1 MPLRLPRGAQLEGGL
16 DLLGPRVPPR
26 CARSPGAVRY
36 ILTGRTRLP
45 LVELHDQDRI
55 EIRCDAPMPLQLDGE
70 DVGDVT
76 EVRSRRSATPSRCYI
91 SPVRTSA
98 ARTTTNLTATEAAL
112 LGVLA
117 LNGPLSGYDVRKAV
131 DNGVGYFWGPAKT
144 QIYTVLPRLV
154 DAGFATREQ
163 VEQADR
169 PDKHVYEVTSAGRD
183 AVTAWLEAAP
193 PAAGGDRSPFLL
205 RVFLG
210 ALASPDALVRHVRA
224 QREEAESLRG
234 DLEQRDAQSDGSP
247 RDFHAALTRRYGL
260 AYATAVIEWATAVEQ
275 ELGA

>member
-1 MPLRLPRGAQLEGGL
+1 M
-16 DLLGPRVPPR
+16 
-26 CARSPGAVRY
+26 
-36 ILTGRTRLP
+36 
-45 LVELHDQDRI
+45 
-55 EIRCDAPMPLQLDGE
+55 
-70 DVGDVT
+70 
-76 EVRSRRSATPSRCYI
+76 
-91 SPVRTSA
+91 RTSA
-98 ARTTTNLTATEAAL
+98 ARTTTALTDTEAAL

-144 QIYTVLPRLV
+144 QIYAVLPRLV

-169 PDKHVYEVTSAGRD
+169 PDKHVYQVTRAGRE
-183 AVTAWLEAAP
+183 AVTAWLEEP
-193 PAAGGDRSPFLL
+193 PAPGAGRSPFLL

-210 ALASPDALVRHVRA
+210 ALASPEALVRQVRA
-224 QREEAESLRG
+224 QREEAEALRA
-234 DLEQRDAQSDGSP
+234 DLEQRDARSDGSA

-260 AYATAVIEWATAVEQ
+260 AYASAVIEWAAAVEQ